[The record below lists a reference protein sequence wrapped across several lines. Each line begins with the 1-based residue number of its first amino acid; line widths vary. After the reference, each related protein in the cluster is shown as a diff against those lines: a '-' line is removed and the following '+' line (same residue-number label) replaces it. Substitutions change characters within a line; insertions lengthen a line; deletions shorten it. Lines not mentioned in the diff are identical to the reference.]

1 MSLIAPVTAPA
12 TFQAEED
19 RIRSTY
25 AGRIGEPC
33 YAESAAGRFLVQER
47 ERAVLGLL
55 EGQGLLPLS
64 GLRILEIGCGTGKWL
79 RDLISWGA
87 DPESLHG
94 IDLLP
99 ASVARA
105 RRLTPAAATV
115 QCGSAT
121 ELPYP
126 ESHFDLVIQATVFSS
141 VLDQGMR
148 QRIAAEMLR
157 VLRPAGL
164 VLWYDLAIPNPR
176 NRNTR
181 PVSKREI
188 AELFPGCRCDV
199 ARVSLAPP
207 IARCLASRSWFGCS
221 LLSEIP
227 LLRSH
232 YIGALRKAGTTP

>member
-1 MSLIAPVTAPA
+1 MSLIAPATGPA
-12 TFQAEED
+12 TFEAEEN

-25 AGRIGEPC
+25 AGRIGERC
-33 YAESAAGRFLVQER
+33 YAESAAGRFLFQER
-47 ERAVLGLL
+47 ERAVLRLM
-55 EGQGLLPLS
+55 ERHGLLPLS
-64 GLRILEIGCGTGKWL
+64 GLSILEIGCGTGKWL

-87 DPESLHG
+87 DPENLHG
-94 IDLLP
+94 IELLP
-99 ASVARA
+99 ASVAQA
-105 RRLTPAAATV
+105 QRLTPAAVTV

-141 VLDQGMR
+141 VLDQSMR
-148 QRIAAEMLR
+148 RSIAAEMLR

-164 VLWYDLAIPNPR
+164 VLWYDLAIANPR
-176 NRNTR
+176 NRSIR
-181 PVSKREI
+181 PVGKREI
-188 AELFPGCRCDV
+188 AELFPGCRRDV

-207 IARCLASRSWFGCS
+207 IARCMASRSWFGCS